1 MKRKQKS
8 KIICKNL
15 IRKFDCLSNQEDLL
29 ISVVM
34 DSLNEIKT
42 LESAEI
48 PQMNP
53 PQYMVGNNDKK
64 VTYRDFC
71 DFL

>member
-15 IRKFDCLSNQEDLL
+15 ILNFDFLTNQEDKL

-34 DSLNEIKT
+34 DSLNEIKK
-42 LESAEI
+42 LESEEI

-53 PQYMVGNNDKK
+53 PQYMVG
-64 VTYRDFC
+64 R
-71 DFL
+71 

>member
-15 IRKFDCLSNQEDLL
+15 IRNFDFLTNQEDKL

-34 DSLNEIKT
+34 DSLNEIKR
-42 LESAEI
+42 LESEEM

-53 PQYMVGNNDKK
+53 PQYMVS
-64 VTYRDFC
+64 R
-71 DFL
+71 